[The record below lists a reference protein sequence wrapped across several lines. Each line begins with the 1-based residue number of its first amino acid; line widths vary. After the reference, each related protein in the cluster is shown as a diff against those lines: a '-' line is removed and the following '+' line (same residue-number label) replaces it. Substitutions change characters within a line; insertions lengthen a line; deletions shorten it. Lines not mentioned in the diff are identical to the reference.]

1 MKVKVEVD
9 IDWIEE
15 DGNIDEEVKYQI
27 IAGVKGAIS
36 KQCLDK
42 VEKKASE
49 QIDNAISQSIAAA
62 REKIEQ
68 EAVNFTK
75 EWLDKKVVVTDKW
88 GDVKKKASITDLIKE
103 AFDNLLEKKVDDRG
117 RFTNSYGGG
126 VRLINWLTGTRVQE
140 IVEEKL
146 KDLGK
151 NIDKQIA
158 EAVSD
163 SIKKN
168 VAEKFAEMVI
178 NGSKK

>member
-1 MKVKVEVD
+1 MKIKVEVD

-15 DGNIDEEVKYQI
+15 NGNIDEEVKYQI
-27 IAGVKGAIS
+27 IEGVKGAIS

-103 AFDNLLEKKVDDRG
+103 TFDNLLEKKVDERG
-117 RFTNSYGGG
+117 RFDSYGGG
-126 VRLINWLTGTRVQE
+126 TKLIYWLTGARVQE
-140 IVEEKL
+140 IVEERL
-146 KDLGK
+146 KNLGK
-151 NIDKQIA
+151 DIDKKIA

>member
-1 MKVKVEVD
+1 MKIKIEVD

-27 IAGVKGAIS
+27 IAGVKEAIS
-36 KQCLDK
+36 KQCLNK

-49 QIDNAISQSIAAA
+49 QIDDAISQSIAAA
-62 REKIEQ
+62 RAKIEQ
-68 EAVNFTK
+68 EAVEFARG
-75 EWLDKKVVVTDKW
+75 WLDKKVVVTDRW
-88 GDVKKKASITDLIKE
+88 GDVKKAASISDLVKE
-103 AFDNLLEKKVDDRG
+103 TFDNLLEKKVDDRG
-117 RFTNSYGGG
+117 RFTDSYGGG

-140 IVEEKL
+140 IVQEKL

-158 EAVSD
+158 EAVTD
-163 SIKKN
+163 TVKKN
-168 VAEKFAEMVI
+168 VADKFAEMVI

>member
-27 IAGVKGAIS
+27 IEGVKGAIS
-36 KQCLDK
+36 KQCLVK

-49 QIDNAISQSIAAA
+49 QIDEAITQSIAAA

-88 GDVKKKASITDLIKE
+88 GDVKKSATITDLIKE
-103 AFDNLLEKKVDDRG
+103 TFDDLLEKKVDDRG
-117 RFTNSYGGG
+117 RFTNSYGSG
-126 VRLINWLTGTRVQE
+126 VRLINWLTGNLVE
-140 IVEEKL
+140 GIVHEKL
-146 KDLGK
+146 QDLGK
-151 NIDKQIA
+151 DIDKKIA
-158 EAVSD
+158 EAVTD
-163 SIKKN
+163 TVKKN
-168 VAEKFAEMVI
+168 VADKFAEMVI